1 MGWGGDGGSM
11 VKFGLLL
18 LFSVTR
24 FGEIS
29 TFWYNLKSQIFQG
42 LSGIWHNFVPTVS
55 KNVLPTIWQDFIVV
69 NGHIL

>member
-1 MGWGGDGGSM
+1 M
-11 VKFGLLL
+11 VKFGVLL

-55 KNVLPTIWQDFIVV
+55 KMFYLLFGKIS
-69 NGHIL
+69 LL